1 MAETL
6 GTFLRGSLLSQQM
19 ISSLQRSSA
28 TVLNWIHPNEF
39 LVFALASQLR
49 QQGRNLP
56 TLLAVR
62 QIWVRLTWSRGGKWL
77 RSRCFSTLLLIHSM
91 ESRTPWCSQ
100 RENHTPARALKDQQI
115 SLFINPIFYLCR
127 LLTFVCEQKKL
138 WYSIILVFMI
148 WAFFH
153 ISLWNEIKKQ
163 KLFCKKLLIHY
174 VRNKTNIFLNKYKS

>member
-115 SLFINPIFYLCR
+115 SLFINPIFL
-127 LLTFVCEQKKL
+127 FVSIADICLRTEKVVVFYYFSIHDLGIFSYFSLEWDKKAK
-138 WYSIILVFMI
+138 IIL
-148 WAFFH
+148 
-153 ISLWNEIKKQ
+153 
-163 KLFCKKLLIHY
+163 
-174 VRNKTNIFLNKYKS
+174 